1 MISEFIPRY
10 YADTVEFT
18 ALAEAYDTVIQPLL
32 DAIGTVF
39 RNCRAPIH
47 MSKDELL
54 PILLAA
60 GYDEAKNMEED
71 DMRDLFLDILK
82 NRRLM
87 TEAAFVKQLRR
98 AFETEEGE
106 TDAWKMCVER
116 YKNVSVVVDTPIESL
131 DRKTSKYTNAATLV
145 YDVLAKNIMLSFP
158 AGVRLKLNAIMQDLH
173 TMYVGVVGTI
183 TIELS
188 STVNV
193 QQNAKYLY
201 DNAHIRGLYEYN
213 EVEDKYNI
221 NGEWVS
227 TSDLASVNMSLT
239 SVYDGRF
246 IAANVDDPT
255 LWSFPPQ
262 GNYQWLKDMDGTKID
277 APYVMS
283 ISKIY
288 RGGLALPSSVW
299 SDADYDLRL
308 GVGIP
313 NTGDT
318 GLIRLNAYDIILSN
332 IENKGGMWVTF
343 NAYIPIE
350 DVVNITVR
358 RRSDNME
365 FDAQA
370 VRKGQSVYYFVRD
383 GVQTRWTNNL
393 GIIGYIHDNEQVQFY
408 NSKTDEYDVY
418 LYDDIADAY
427 STDGVNWTDAGDFYD
442 QYYELRFGYTT
453 GASNR
458 GPSPQVALFKLPI
471 DYTVDRQYMVVIPY
485 YDLENKSGAI
495 KRAMAKLGDTP
506 EAVEEMIEDALN
518 NQGIFGR
525 EDFTYQEAL
534 TVVNTIKE
542 NTTTVNAYIVP
553 FYYYPNEP
561 FKYYEFAY
569 VDDGFWYDGVKR
581 RTYGIKGIGWMPMEM
596 MHDDDLLYTSEP
608 ATPVDMWVIS
618 TGRKIIEQCF
628 KLSEND
634 EDASRA
640 GMYWVGDGYGW
651 IPEDEL
657 ASSDLT
663 LVEPEPEDIEI
674 WYLRNNDERNYDIRR
689 DNAAPSIYKD
699 GSNKTEFGKTYEVLE
714 LRKVN
719 GDLVDV
725 EQDGIEKPVNAVCPT
740 VLSGDVPNN
749 QVTMYYRWY
758 GNSTYISA
766 YTVKVR
772 VLDYLTL
779 YTTQYANA
787 VRNYGD
793 VTVANGTTLGIRQR
807 GEGDSGRIPDMY
819 KVGYLYNI
827 IGVFKDNG
835 TEIDKTGLSVINSGG
850 YFYVKNESG
859 SDVSFNHLRL
869 KFEIDPDPTYTAY
882 SRSASYQSSNSTL
895 NTTSYASIYE
905 PGSNNAVAGDTHKD
919 YIITGM
925 WNAAGTDVYKEGVSL
940 SCYLYSGNPRI
951 RIRNTSGS
959 EIAWNRIE
967 YVARDVFRIFLTQT
981 HIDVKLNE
989 YSQMNGCYNRNG
1001 STAMMRAANETYT
1014 VIAAYQADGTPVDI
1028 TPLQVNY
1035 NSSLGNLNVKNAG
1048 GYGSRT
1054 VAYVDFTVSGGDAP
1068 TTATMMSE
1076 E

>member
-60 GYDEAKNMEED
+60 GYDEAKDMEED

-106 TDAWKMCVER
+106 TDPWKMKVNY

-131 DRKTSKYTNAATLV
+131 DRKTSKYVNAATLV

-158 AGVRLKLNAIMQDLH
+158 AGVRLKLNAIIQDLH
-173 TMYVGVVGTI
+173 TMYVGAVGTI

-193 QQNAKYLY
+193 QQNAKFLY
-201 DNAHIRGLYEYN
+201 DNAHIRGLYEYD
-213 EVEDKYNI
+213 EAEDKYKI
-221 NGEWVS
+221 GDDWVS
-227 TSDLASVNMSLT
+227 TADLASVNMSLT

-246 IAANVDDPT
+246 IAANTDDPA

-277 APYVMS
+277 APYFMS

-299 SDADYDLRL
+299 SDADYDLFL

-332 IENKGGMWVTF
+332 IENRGGMWVTF

-358 RRSDNME
+358 RMSDNME
-365 FDAQA
+365 VDAQA
-370 VRKGQSVYYFVRD
+370 VKKGQSVYYFVRD

-393 GIIGYIHDNEQVQFY
+393 ALIGYIHDNEQVQFY
-408 NSKTDEYDVY
+408 DSSTDEYYVY

-427 STDGVNWTDAGDFYD
+427 SRDGVNWMDGMDFYD
-442 QYYELRFGYTT
+442 QYRVIGYGYTT

-458 GPSPQVALFKLPI
+458 GYSPQVALYKLPI
-471 DYTVDRQYMVVIPY
+471 DYTVDRPYMVVIPY

-542 NTTTVNAYIVP
+542 NTSSVHAYIVP
-553 FYYYPNEP
+553 FYYYPDEP
-561 FKYYEFAY
+561 FKYYDFVY
-569 VDDGFWYDGVKR
+569 VDEGFWYDGVKR
-581 RTYGIKGIGWMPMEM
+581 RTYGIKGIGWMPLEM
-596 MHDDDLLYTSEP
+596 MHDEDLLYTSEP

-634 EDASRA
+634 EDTSRA

-663 LVEPEPEDIEI
+663 LVEPH
-674 WYLRNNDERNYDIRR
+674 
-689 DNAAPSIYKD
+689 S
-699 GSNKTEFGKTYEVLE
+699 
-714 LRKVN
+714 
-719 GDLVDV
+719 
-725 EQDGIEKPVNAVCPT
+725 
-740 VLSGDVPNN
+740 
-749 QVTMYYRWY
+749 
-758 GNSTYISA
+758 
-766 YTVKVR
+766 
-772 VLDYLTL
+772 
-779 YTTQYANA
+779 
-787 VRNYGD
+787 
-793 VTVANGTTLGIRQR
+793 
-807 GEGDSGRIPDMY
+807 
-819 KVGYLYNI
+819 
-827 IGVFKDNG
+827 
-835 TEIDKTGLSVINSGG
+835 
-850 YFYVKNESG
+850 
-859 SDVSFNHLRL
+859 
-869 KFEIDPDPTYTAY
+869 TYTAY
-882 SRSASYQSSNSTL
+882 SRSASYQNSNNTL
-895 NTTSYASIYE
+895 NTTSYVSIYE

-925 WNAAGTDVYKEGVSL
+925 LNAAGTDVYKEGVSL

-951 RIRNTSGS
+951 RISNRSGS
-959 EIAWNRIE
+959 DIVWNHIE
-967 YVARDVFRIFLTQT
+967 YVARDVFRIYLNKT
-981 HIDVKLNE
+981 HTDVELNE
-989 YSQMNGCYNRNG
+989 YAQKNACYNRN
-1001 STAMMRAANETYT
+1001 SSPAMMRTPNETYT
-1014 VIAAYQADGTPVDI
+1014 VVAAYQADDTPVDI

-1035 NSSLGNLNVKNAG
+1035 NSSWGQLNVKNAG
-1048 GYGSRT
+1048 GHGKRT

-1068 TTATMMSE
+1068 SAAMTMSE